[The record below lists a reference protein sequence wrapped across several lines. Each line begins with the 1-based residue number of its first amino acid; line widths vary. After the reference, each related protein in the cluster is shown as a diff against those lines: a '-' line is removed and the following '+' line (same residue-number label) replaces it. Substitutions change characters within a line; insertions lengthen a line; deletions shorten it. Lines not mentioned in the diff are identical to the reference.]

1 VKRLQALA
9 ETFGL
14 SASAVAA
21 LDALL
26 RLVADD
32 PTAPTSVRDPAQAVD
47 VHVAD
52 SLSALVLPPVAAA
65 TRVADLGSGAGFPG
79 LALAAALP
87 HAHVALVEAA
97 VRKCAFLSRA
107 VETMGLANVEVVHAR
122 AETWSDGVGEHD
134 LVSARALD
142 ALPVLCEYAA
152 PLLALGGSLVAWKG
166 ARDAGE
172 EADGAAAAAEV
183 GLELVDV
190 RPVQPYPASRDRH
203 LHLYSKVR
211 PTPNRYP
218 RRAGMAR
225 KRPIR
230 SLRSSVS

>member
-9 ETFGL
+9 ETFAL
-14 SASAVAA
+14 PASAVAS

-26 RLVADD
+26 RIVADD
-32 PTAPTSVRDPAQAVD
+32 ATAPTSVRDPLEAVD

-52 SLSALVLPPVAAA
+52 SLSALSFGPVGGA
-65 TRVADLGSGAGFPG
+65 TRIADLGSGAGFPG
-79 LALAAALP
+79 LVLAAALP
-87 HAHVALVEAA
+87 GARVALVEAA

-107 VETMGLANVEVVHAR
+107 VDAMGLTNVQVVHAR
-122 AETWSDGVGEHD
+122 AETWPDGLGGHD
-134 LVSARALD
+134 LVTARALD
-142 ALPVLCEYAA
+142 ALPILCEYAA
-152 PLLALGGSLVAWKG
+152 PLLADGGSLVAWKG
-166 ARDAGE
+166 ARDE
-172 EADGAAAAAEV
+172 DEDADGAAAAAEV

-190 RPVQPYPASRDRH
+190 RAAQPYPASRDRH
-203 LHLYSKVR
+203 LYLYSKVR